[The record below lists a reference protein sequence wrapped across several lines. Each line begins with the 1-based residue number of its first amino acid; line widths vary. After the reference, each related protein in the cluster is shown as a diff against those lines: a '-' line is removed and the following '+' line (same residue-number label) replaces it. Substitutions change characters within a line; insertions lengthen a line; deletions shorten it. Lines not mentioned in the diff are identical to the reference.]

1 MKKTLIA
8 LAIMAASSHVLA
20 HGCSGQAACTQ
31 GPVDQSITNNNN
43 NPNAWTNDN
52 RHEENQLQQQQQQD
66 SRSAAYAGG
75 SQSGVSSTNNSS
87 NNSRYLNIRP
97 VIVPASPTMNPT
109 ANISRFVDPNCGP
122 RMVVKT
128 EGVTGINNRIWSV
141 KELKVGQ
148 RQYVEPD
155 LENGPY
161 RSVKVMDDYYQ
172 LIGHKVVD
180 SAAVVN
186 ISTSGG
192 FGIGGNGSNGGGA
205 SVGMQSSGAAQSMV
219 NQIQLI
225 ECVAFEVD
233 TRPLKPRG

>member
-8 LAIMAASSHVLA
+8 LAILAASSPVLA

-66 SRSAAYAGG
+66 SRSGAYAGG

-97 VIVPASPTMNPT
+97 VIVPASPTM
-109 ANISRFVDPNCGP
+109 NISRFVDPNCGP